1 MPTEPPTTATIAI
14 EQIRHERKG
23 QGNFLASFFRMKKII
38 VIFAVGFNNNIVK
51 KLKIVLFVLVLLALL
66 GIVALHAFPAF
77 EEWLHKATGWY

>member
-1 MPTEPPTTATIAI
+1 
-14 EQIRHERKG
+14 
-23 QGNFLASFFRMKKII
+23 MKKII